1 MKTKLI
7 IGSIVVV
14 AVLIGGALMRTG
26 SIGRLPA
33 DDVSNEH
40 TATAV
45 GSAVIEGAMQ
55 YVDITARGGYSPKVT
70 KAKAGVPT
78 TIRMHTENTYDCSSA
93 LVIPALDV
101 EVRLK
106 AAGIEE
112 IPVPV
117 DKAGGTLEGLCSM
130 GMYHFS
136 VVFE

>member
-1 MKTKLI
+1 MNKTYI
-7 IGSIVVV
+7 ITAIFIGV
-14 AVLIGGALMRTG
+14 ALVAGAIIMRTDSGG
-26 SIGRLPA
+26 SSDR
-33 DDVSNEH
+33 V
-40 TATAV
+40 TASAGTAV
-45 GSAVIEGAMQ
+45 VESGVQ
-55 YVDITARGGYSPKVT
+55 YIDITARGGYSPKVT

-106 AAGIEE
+106 ATGVEE
-112 IPVPV
+112 ISVPTE
-117 DKAGGTLEGLCSM
+117 KTQGTLEGMCSM